1 MRPSSPPDACKS
13 RCRRPLSGVCK
24 EEAKYVGDRATKDL
38 VLPLS
43 QPVRGKDGRMISE
56 IVVPRGTVVLGHFQA
71 SNSSKELWG
80 EDAGEWKPGRWL
92 SPPPAALEE
101 AHLQGVYANL

>member
-1 MRPSSPPDACKS
+1 M
-13 RCRRPLSGVCK
+13 
-24 EEAKYVGDRATKDL
+24 
-38 VLPLS
+38 LPLS

-80 EDAGEWKPGRWL
+80 EDAHTWNPLR
-92 SPPPAALEE
+92 
-101 AHLQGVYANL
+101 HLTGNVDGQIRLGMYGNV

>member
-1 MRPSSPPDACKS
+1 M
-13 RCRRPLSGVCK
+13 
-24 EEAKYVGDRATKDL
+24 
-38 VLPLS
+38 LPLS

-80 EDAGEWKPGRWL
+80 EDAGEWKPERWL
-92 SPPPAALEE
+92 EPLPRAVDE
-101 AHLQGVYANL
+101 ARIPSVYSTM